1 MKQMRDFGSCFQN
14 KRVLI
19 TGGIGFIGS
28 NLAHRLVELS
38 ADITIVDSMIPEYG
52 GNLFNLH
59 DISNRL
65 KINFADIRDGF
76 SMHHLVQKQ
85 EFIFNLAG
93 QVSHLRSMSD
103 PFPDLDINCR
113 AQLSLL
119 EACRKNNPEVK
130 ILFAGTRGQYGRAQS
145 LPVNEN
151 HPMNPVD
158 VNGINNIAGEQYHI
172 LYSKIY
178 GLRSTSLRLT
188 NTYGPRHSMKSDDQ
202 SFLNWLVRRAIE
214 GETIQVFGDGS
225 QKRDFNYVDD
235 VVDAFLLASVDDR
248 TNGEVFNLGGPEPVS
263 VLEVTKLLLEVV
275 GKGKYEVVPF
285 PETRR
290 KIEIGDYWGDYSK
303 FKNLVGWCP
312 KTTLKDG
319 LKKTVEFY
327 QENRRHY
334 WNEGAK

>member
-1 MKQMRDFGSCFQN
+1 MRDFTRAFQN
-14 KRVLI
+14 RRVLI
-19 TGGIGFIGS
+19 TGGLGFIGS
-28 NLAHRLVELS
+28 NLARRLVELS

-52 GNLFNLH
+52 GNLFNVH
-59 DISNRL
+59 DISDRV

-119 EACRKNNPEVK
+119 EACRHNNPDVK
-130 ILFAGTRGQYGRAQS
+130 ILFAGTRGQYGRVQS

-172 LYSKIY
+172 LYNKIY
-178 GLRSTSLRLT
+178 GLRTTSLRLT

-202 SFLNWLVRRAIE
+202 SFLNWLIRRAIE
-214 GETIQVFGDGS
+214 GHTIQVYGDGS

-235 VVDAFLLASVDDR
+235 VVDAFLLAAIDER
-248 TNGEVFNLGGPEPVS
+248 TNGDVFNLGGSGPVS
-263 VLEVTKLLLEVV
+263 ILEVTKLLLEVV
-275 GKGKYEVVPF
+275 KDSGYEVVPF
-285 PETRR
+285 PENRR

-303 FKNLVGWCP
+303 INKLLGWSP
-312 KTTLKDG
+312 TTTLKDG
-319 LKKTVEFY
+319 LSKTVEFY
-327 QENRRHY
+327 RKYKQHY
-334 WNEGAK
+334 WTEGAK

>member
-1 MKQMRDFGSCFQN
+1 MRDFRGAFQN
-14 KRVLI
+14 RRVLI
-19 TGGIGFIGS
+19 TGGLGFIGS
-28 NLAHRLVELS
+28 NLARRLVELS

-52 GNLFNLH
+52 GNLFNVH
-59 DISNRL
+59 DISDRV

-76 SMHHLVQKQ
+76 SMNHLVQNK

-93 QVSHLRSMSD
+93 QVSHLRSMTD

-119 EACRKNNPEVK
+119 EACRHNNPDVK
-130 ILFAGTRGQYGRAQS
+130 VLFAGTRGQYGRAQS

-172 LYSKIY
+172 LYNKIY
-178 GLRSTSLRLT
+178 GLRTTSLRLT

-202 SFLNWLVRRAIE
+202 SFLNWLIRRAIE
-214 GETIQVFGDGS
+214 GHTIQVFGDGS

-235 VVDAFLLASVDDR
+235 VVDAFLLAAVDDR
-248 TNGEVFNLGGPEPVS
+248 TDGDVFNLGAPEPVS
-263 VLEVTKLLLEVV
+263 VLEVTKLLLEVIDN
-275 GKGKYEVVPF
+275 GKYEVVPF
-285 PETRR
+285 PENRK

-303 FKNLVGWCP
+303 IKHLLGWSP
-312 KTTLKDG
+312 TTTLKDG
-319 LKKTVEFY
+319 LNKTVEFY
-327 QENRRHY
+327 RKYKQHY

>member
-1 MKQMRDFGSCFQN
+1 MRDFRGAFQN
-14 KRVLI
+14 RRVLI
-19 TGGIGFIGS
+19 TGGLGFIGS
-28 NLAHRLVELS
+28 NLARRLVEVS

-52 GNLFNLH
+52 GNLFNVH
-59 DISNRL
+59 DISDRV
-65 KINFADIRDGF
+65 KINFADTRDGF

-119 EACRKNNPEVK
+119 EACRHNNPDVK
-130 ILFAGTRGQYGRAQS
+130 ILFAGTRGQYGRVQS

-172 LYSKIY
+172 LYNKIY
-178 GLRSTSLRLT
+178 GLRTTSLRLT

-202 SFLNWLVRRAIE
+202 SFLNWLIRRAIE
-214 GETIQVFGDGS
+214 GHTIQVYGDGS

-235 VVDAFLLASVDDR
+235 VIEAFLLAAVDDR
-248 TNGEVFNLGGPEPVS
+248 TNGDVFNLGGLEPVS
-263 VLEVTKLLLEVV
+263 VLDVTKLLLEVV
-275 GKGKYEVVPF
+275 GSGKYEVVPF
-285 PETRR
+285 PENRR

-303 FKNLVGWCP
+303 IKNLLGWVP
-312 KTTLKDG
+312 TTTLKDG
-319 LKKTVEFY
+319 LRKTVDFY
-327 QENRRHY
+327 KQHQQHY
-334 WNEGAK
+334 WTEGAK

>member
-1 MKQMRDFGSCFQN
+1 LSEMRDFRGAFQN
-14 KRVLI
+14 RRVLI
-19 TGGIGFIGS
+19 TGGLGFIGS
-28 NLAHRLVELS
+28 NLARRLVELS

-52 GNLFNLH
+52 GNLFNVH
-59 DISNRL
+59 DISDRV

-76 SMHHLVQKQ
+76 SMNHLVQNK

-93 QVSHLRSMSD
+93 QVSHLRSMTD

-119 EACRKNNPEVK
+119 EACRHNNPDVK
-130 ILFAGTRGQYGRAQS
+130 VLFAGTRGQYGRAQS

-172 LYSKIY
+172 LYNKIY
-178 GLRSTSLRLT
+178 GLRTTSLRLT

-202 SFLNWLVRRAIE
+202 SFLNWLIRRAIE
-214 GETIQVFGDGS
+214 GHTIQVFGDGS

-235 VVDAFLLASVDDR
+235 VVDAFLLAAVDDR
-248 TNGEVFNLGGPEPVS
+248 TDGDVFNLGAPEPVS
-263 VLEVTKLLLEVV
+263 VLEVTKLLLEVIDN
-275 GKGKYEVVPF
+275 GKYEVVPF
-285 PETRR
+285 PENRK

-303 FKNLVGWCP
+303 IKHLLGWSP
-312 KTTLKDG
+312 TTTLKDG
-319 LKKTVEFY
+319 LNKTVEFY
-327 QENRRHY
+327 RKYKQHY

>member
-1 MKQMRDFGSCFQN
+1 MRDFRGAFQN
-14 KRVLI
+14 RRVLI
-19 TGGIGFIGS
+19 TGGLCFIGS
-28 NLAHRLVELS
+28 NLARRLVELS

-52 GNLFNLH
+52 GNLFNIH
-59 DISNRL
+59 DISDRV

-93 QVSHLRSMSD
+93 QVSHLRSMTD

-119 EACRKNNPEVK
+119 EACRHNNPDVK
-130 ILFAGTRGQYGRAQS
+130 VLFAGTRGQYGRVQS

-172 LYSKIY
+172 LYNKIY
-178 GLRSTSLRLT
+178 GLRTTSLRLT

-202 SFLNWLVRRAIE
+202 SFLNWLIRRAIE
-214 GETIQVFGDGS
+214 GHTIQVYGDGS

-235 VVDAFLLASVDDR
+235 VVDAFLLAAVDDR
-248 TNGEVFNLGGPEPVS
+248 TNGDVFNLGGPEPVS
-263 VLEVTKLLLEVV
+263 VLAVTKLLLEVM
-275 GKGKYEVVPF
+275 GSGKYEVVPF
-285 PETRR
+285 PENRR
-290 KIEIGDYWGDYSK
+290 KIEIGDYWGDYTK
-303 FKNLVGWCP
+303 IKNLLGWAP
-312 KTTLKDG
+312 TTTLNDG
-319 LKKTVEFY
+319 LRKTVDFY
-327 QENRRHY
+327 QQHKQHY
-334 WNEGAK
+334 WTEGAK

>member
-1 MKQMRDFGSCFQN
+1 MRDFSSAFKN

-19 TGGIGFIGS
+19 TGGLGFIGS
-28 NLAHRLVELS
+28 NLARRLVDQS

-52 GNLFNLH
+52 GNLFNVH
-59 DISNRL
+59 DISDRV

-93 QVSHLRSMSD
+93 QVSHLRSMTD

-119 EACRKNNPEVK
+119 EACRHNNPDVK
-130 ILFAGTRGQYGRAQS
+130 ILFAGTRGQYGRVQS

-172 LYSKIY
+172 LYNKIY
-178 GLRSTSLRLT
+178 GLRTTSLRLT

-202 SFLNWLVRRAIE
+202 SFLNWLIRRAIE
-214 GETIQVFGDGS
+214 GHTIQVYGDGS

-235 VVDAFLLASVDDR
+235 VVEAFLLAAVDDR
-248 TNGEVFNLGGPEPVS
+248 TNGDVFNLGGPEPVS
-263 VLEVTKLLLEVV
+263 VLDVTKLLLEVM
-275 GKGKYEVVPF
+275 GSGKYEVVPF
-285 PETRR
+285 PENRR
-290 KIEIGDYWGDYSK
+290 KIEIGDYWGDYTK
-303 FKNLVGWCP
+303 IKNLLGWAP
-312 KTTLKDG
+312 TTTLNDG
-319 LKKTVEFY
+319 LRKTVDFY
-327 QENRRHY
+327 QQHKQHY
-334 WNEGAK
+334 WTKGAK

>member
-1 MKQMRDFGSCFQN
+1 MRDFRGAFQN
-14 KRVLI
+14 RRVLI
-19 TGGIGFIGS
+19 TGGLGFIGS
-28 NLAHRLVELS
+28 NLARRLVELS

-52 GNLFNLH
+52 GNLFNVH
-59 DISNRL
+59 DISDGV

-76 SMHHLVQKQ
+76 SMNHLVQNK

-93 QVSHLRSMSD
+93 QVSHLRSMTD

-119 EACRKNNPEVK
+119 EACRHNNPDVK
-130 ILFAGTRGQYGRAQS
+130 VLFAGTRGQYGRAQS

-172 LYSKIY
+172 LYNKIY
-178 GLRSTSLRLT
+178 GLRTTSLRLT

-202 SFLNWLVRRAIE
+202 SFLNWLIRRAIE
-214 GETIQVFGDGS
+214 GHTIQVFGDGS

-235 VVDAFLLASVDDR
+235 VVDAFLLAAVDDR
-248 TNGEVFNLGGPEPVS
+248 TDGDVFNLGAPEPVS
-263 VLEVTKLLLEVV
+263 VLEVTKLLLEVIDN
-275 GKGKYEVVPF
+275 GKYEVVPF
-285 PETRR
+285 PENRK

-303 FKNLVGWCP
+303 IKHLLGWSP
-312 KTTLKDG
+312 TTTLKDG
-319 LKKTVEFY
+319 LNKTVEFY
-327 QENRRHY
+327 RKYKQHY

>member
-1 MKQMRDFGSCFQN
+1 MRDFRGAFQN
-14 KRVLI
+14 RRVLI
-19 TGGIGFIGS
+19 NGGLGFIGS
-28 NLAHRLVELS
+28 NLARRLVELS

-52 GNLFNLH
+52 GNLFNVH
-59 DISNRL
+59 DISDHV

-93 QVSHLRSMSD
+93 QVSHLRSMTD

-119 EACRKNNPEVK
+119 EACRHNNPDVK
-130 ILFAGTRGQYGRAQS
+130 VLFAGTRGQYGRVQS

-172 LYSKIY
+172 LYNKIY
-178 GLRSTSLRLT
+178 GLRTTSLRLT

-202 SFLNWLVRRAIE
+202 SFLNWLIRRAIE
-214 GETIQVFGDGS
+214 GHTIQVYGDGS

-235 VVDAFLLASVDDR
+235 VVEAFLLAAVDDR
-248 TNGEVFNLGGPEPVS
+248 TNGAVFNLGGPEPVS
-263 VLEVTKLLLEVV
+263 VLEVAKLLLEVM
-275 GKGKYEVVPF
+275 GSGKYEVVPF
-285 PETRR
+285 PENRR
-290 KIEIGDYWGDYSK
+290 MIEIGDYWGDYTK
-303 FKNLVGWCP
+303 IKNLLGWAP
-312 KTTLKDG
+312 TTTLKDG
-319 LKKTVEFY
+319 LRKTVDFY
-327 QENRRHY
+327 KQHKQHY
-334 WNEGAK
+334 WTEGA